1 MYSIYFS
8 INVYVNRYGMLFFW
22 GVVFGGFFLFFW
34 GGFFLLFSRFF
45 TRFENGKNRIG
56 RKKLL
61 ILTASLYIQTF
72 KFQNTPFR
80 YLFSVHHRVV
90 HSIFK
95 NHFSLFCS
103 QKIYTRNPCLTN
115 KHVHVAAYQIYC
127 IFNDKSSNRHVLDDM
142 VY

>member
-1 MYSIYFS
+1 
-8 INVYVNRYGMLFFW
+8 MLLGFF
-22 GVVFGGFFLFFW
+22 GCFLGCFFVVVFLGVFFAILAIFH
-34 GGFFLLFSRFF
+34 
-45 TRFENGKNRIG
+45 ENGKNRIG